1 MKSTRF
7 RERTTMAIAKIEPPP
22 NSEMGSKIV
31 PWGKRHAAG
40 KELRRA
46 VPRESYAEWKCWKHR
61 PDPLNPLAANNRG
74 RQANLIPLRISR
86 QVMKANVAGGVRLHI
101 AL

>member
-7 RERTTMAIAKIEPPP
+7 RERTMAIAKIEPPP
-22 NSEMGSKIV
+22 KSDMSEIV
-31 PWGKRHAAG
+31 PWGKRHAG

-46 VPRESYAEWKCWKHR
+46 VSRESYAEWKCWKHR

-86 QVMKANVAGGVRLHI
+86 QVMKANFAGGVRLHI
-101 AL
+101 AM